1 MIFQSHPVFDD
12 EAEIIRAGNTRCP
25 AAVNLKYWQS
35 RIDQAAG
42 KTATGQS
49 RLRIVWGQDAE
60 TTRMIVCGEWRSKYP
75 FYRIQDGE
83 QIVDIGIPR
92 FYVEEHIPRAELMSN
107 DRWDNARYQWNNE
120 TLERMDV
127 LGPCPEDGWYQ
138 TAFMIAYHDDKCCSG
153 AEIKFG
159 EPCLGG
165 YRQPTESDIERIQK
179 ALRRR
184 EQASN
189 SEVAPTPEQLEK
201 QRQDM
206 LEARDERRGRELR
219 ERLEDW
225 TKTHAHT
232 WTTHDPSV
240 IQHGKYHWTSGH
252 SKSGTPQT
260 KEQDAN
266 STGNTAE

>member
-1 MIFQSHPVFDD
+1 MIFQSHPVYDN
-12 EAEIIRAGNTRCP
+12 ETEIIRAGNTRCP

-49 RLRIVWGQDAE
+49 RLRIVWGQDVE

-75 FYRIQDGE
+75 FYRLQDGE
-83 QIVDIGIPR
+83 RIVDIGIPR

-107 DRWDNARYQWNNE
+107 DRWDNARYQWNSE

-153 AEIKFG
+153 AEVKDG

-189 SEVAPTPEQLEK
+189 SEVAPTPEQLESSVRICLRRVMNGEGESCESVWK
-201 QRQDM
+201 TGQRRT
-206 LEARDERRGRELR
+206 LILGLR
-219 ERLEDW
+219 Y
-225 TKTHAHT
+225 
-232 WTTHDPSV
+232 DPSV